1 MRSFIYFPLLAL
13 VFGFAGFS
21 QNAISPEEKQAVSE
35 TREFGGFIS
44 LQPSAL
50 NFQNSKKNND
60 LQVDNQIFIQQIGQA
75 NTIEANTSSGNK
87 DLKLIQYGNR
97 NYISFQS
104 NAEKLQGAI
113 VQKGDNN
120 TSFDFS
126 MNPGQDISTDV
137 LQQGNNLHFE
147 RYGSNS
153 IGNDL
158 KFIQT
163 GDTKSIIVR
172 NFK

>member
-1 MRSFIYFPLLAL
+1 MRFFIFFPLVAL
-13 VFGFAGFS
+13 LFGFAGFS

-35 TREFGGFIS
+35 NREFGGFIS

-60 LQVDNQIFIQQIGQA
+60 LQVGNQIFIQQIGQG
-75 NTIEANTSSGNK
+75 NNIEANTSSGNK
-87 DLKLIQYGNR
+87 DLKLIQYGNK
-97 NYISFQS
+97 NFISLKS
-104 NAEKLQGAI
+104 NAENLHGAI

-120 TSFDFS
+120 TSFDFTTNS
-126 MNPGQDISTDV
+126 SQDISTDL

-158 KFIQT
+158 KFIQS